1 MAEEAVPITPSL
13 WSSVL
18 LSEGGEVKED
28 YEICYIPFEVEGE
41 ATDCQVI
48 PITIVQRKLLVAVP
62 FGAWSRQVSERVL
75 PRTAITKAVLVEI
88 EGVAFDDLGIP
99 DPAETR
105 SCKAWVGFLR
115 GDLARAGQVGEPEE
129 PGALEFGD
137 EADSK
142 VKPYAMALVEL
153 ANEHF
158 AFFSA
163 RSANGE
169 GGDQE
174 DEVSVGH
181 QPGSIDARM
190 ARLEESMAGIQA
202 ALKNLGGASGAKDG
216 GATTAKLKKALPGLD
231 AGVVASAR
239 QAGIGDDQLQRLSS
253 LLVKPNRMEERPGGY
268 PSRKKT
274 VLSESEEDEIE
285 EVAEDAGEDAGE
297 KAGGPVEQAV
307 VKLTKLM
314 TTLTKEKS
322 SRRGLDAILERVD
335 VGGGEGS
342 SSAVGSGKSK
352 AAAFKKLKAALESK
366 PEWLYTNIE
375 ALMEEDFNLVRA
387 MPGSTNRPVSSRA
400 WLEHRSKLLHYPST
414 IRTSW
419 IIGGIHD
426 ALKEGRTSEARA
438 RCALA
443 LGAIDQSSLDNG
455 SWTLAQEVL
464 LEAPAPYAS
473 FIGRK
478 NPDLAEQAVSKLLDE
493 RLVEILLWRLKERD
507 SYIESR
513 KRLGAVGRGKVL
525 EVPIPI
531 PKPKGQ
537 PKAKAKSRGQ
547 GSGSY
552 NQEEAGQ
559 PAE

>member
-1 MAEEAVPITPSL
+1 M
-13 WSSVL
+13 
-18 LSEGGEVKED
+18 
-28 YEICYIPFEVEGE
+28 
-41 ATDCQVI
+41 
-48 PITIVQRKLLVAVP
+48 
-62 FGAWSRQVSERVL
+62 
-75 PRTAITKAVLVEI
+75 
-88 EGVAFDDLGIP
+88 
-99 DPAETR
+99 
-105 SCKAWVGFLR
+105 
-115 GDLARAGQVGEPEE
+115 
-129 PGALEFGD
+129 
-137 EADSK
+137 
-142 VKPYAMALVEL
+142 
-153 ANEHF
+153 
-158 AFFSA
+158 
-163 RSANGE
+163 
-169 GGDQE
+169 
-174 DEVSVGH
+174 
-181 QPGSIDARM
+181 
-190 ARLEESMAGIQA
+190 
-202 ALKNLGGASGAKDG
+202 
-216 GATTAKLKKALPGLD
+216 
-231 AGVVASAR
+231 
-239 QAGIGDDQLQRLSS
+239 
-253 LLVKPNRMEERPGGY
+253 
-268 PSRKKT
+268 
-274 VLSESEEDEIE
+274 
-285 EVAEDAGEDAGE
+285 
-297 KAGGPVEQAV
+297 